1 MKIRMLEERT
11 GPRHDGRRWPPV
23 GGEIDV
29 DDEEGAAVCAAGW
42 AQPVAAERKAETRP
56 VPDTAEKRAAATPA
70 AKKQ

>member
-1 MKIRMLEERT
+1 VKIRMLEERT
-11 GPRHDGRRWPPV
+11 GPRHDGRMWPPL

-56 VPDTAEKRAAATPA
+56 APDTAEKRTA